1 MHSQTFHLLLYGPG
15 HSVVVSFC
23 FVLYLHTAIYQGN
36 NVAFQSYNR
45 AYWLSCWVTP
55 CKSRYTCPGF
65 TFSGSDW
72 TNCPAEVFRFYRA
85 RGPGA
90 VRVGDVVG
98 VYYPYEPGKWL
109 GCNSRSGNCGKYT
122 CPGTPSTTYGFQR
135 QDRWTVCGGEVFMIY
150 AQGKTVGSTINK
162 HDIIMLYYLIGNQWV
177 NLVSTTVA
185 RGSGPGTTRPPSA
198 ATYRSQWSY
207 TLEVWRQ

>member
-1 MHSQTFHLLLYGPG
+1 M
-15 HSVVVSFC
+15 
-23 FVLYLHTAIYQGN
+23 
-36 NVAFQSYNR
+36 AFQSYHR
-45 AYWLSCWVTP
+45 GRWFSCAPNP
-55 CKSRYTCPGF
+55 CKSTHTCPGF
-65 TFSGSDW
+65 AISGSEW
-72 TNCPAEVFRFYRA
+72 NCWGEVFRFYRT

-98 VYYPYEPGKWL
+98 VYYPREPGKWL
-109 GCNSRSGNCGKYT
+109 GCAGGNCVKAT
-122 CPGTPSTTYGFQR
+122 CPGRPSNTYGFQNSEK
-135 QDRWTVCGGEVFMIY
+135 WTVCPGEVFVIY

-177 NLVSTTVA
+177 NLANTTVA

-198 ATYRSQWSY
+198 ATYESQWSY

>member
-1 MHSQTFHLLLYGPG
+1 MPNNSIA
-15 HSVVVSFC
+15 VSFC

-45 AYWLSCWVTP
+45 AYWLSCHLNP

-72 TNCPAEVFRFYRA
+72 TNCRAEVFQFYRA

-177 NLVSTTVA
+177 NLASTTVA

-198 ATYRSQWSY
+198 ATYTSQWSY